1 MNAFDFAKI
10 PVLSDLPKRDLAWL
24 AAHCTLESFDPG
36 DVIFSEGDEVDGLRI
51 ILSGHID
58 LSKRKGGQQQVY
70 VTILAGE
77 ITGRFPFS
85 RMEGTKASARAAVPV
100 QTAVLSQRYFGEMH
114 EHAPLLLERLV
125 HLMMDRAREYTR
137 LSEQQEKLVS
147 LGTMS
152 AGLAHELNNPAS
164 AAHRAAQTLLETL
177 QSFDEHAAKLLCDV
191 IFRDEVKVE
200 DGVDPFSPLYKAM
213 MLTSPDLGAL
223 EQSEREDDLSDF
235 LADYGVE
242 KPWELAATLV
252 AGGLTREVLEPFA
265 DKVEPEQIQNVLTW
279 VPRDVEMRLLVGEL
293 LESTRRISELV
304 GAMKAYSYMD
314 QLHEKRPTDIK
325 QGLYDTLTILKHKFK
340 NKNLALVKNLAAL
353 PPVPAYGAE
362 LNQVWT
368 NLLDNAVSAVP
379 AAGGVITLTSSLDA
393 SGEYACIDIGDN
405 GPGIPPEVQARI
417 FEPFYTTKGVGE
429 GTGLGLDIANRI
441 VVNLHHG
448 SIRVSSVPG
457 ETHFTVRLPLH

>member
-10 PVLSDLPKRDLAWL
+10 PALSDMPKRELAWL
-24 AAHCTLESFDPG
+24 AAHCELRGYDTGE
-36 DVIFSEGDEVDGLRI
+36 VIFAEGEAVDGLRV
-51 ILSGHID
+51 ILSGHIEM
-58 LSKRKGGQQQVY
+58 SKRYDGRQQVY
-70 VTILAGE
+70 MTLLAGE

-85 RMEGTKASARAAVPV
+85 RMEGTKASARAGVPV
-100 QTAVLSQRYFGEMH
+100 QIAELSQRYFGEMH
-114 EHAPLLLERLV
+114 EHAPKLLERLV

-147 LGTMS
+147 LGTMA

-177 QSFDEHAAKLLCDV
+177 QSFDEHASKLLCNV
-191 IFRDEVKVE
+191 IFK
-200 DGVDPFSPLYKAM
+200 DGAPIAGSADPFTPLYEAM
-213 MLTSPDLGAL
+213 QLQSPDLGAL

-235 LADYGVE
+235 LSDYGVA

-252 AGGLTREVLEPFA
+252 AGGLTRDILEPFA
-265 DKVEPEQIQNVLTW
+265 EKVKPEQIQNVLTW

-293 LESTRRISELV
+293 LESTKRISELV

-314 QLHEKRPTDIK
+314 QSQEKRPIDVK
-325 QGLYDTLTILKHKFK
+325 QGLYDTLMILKHKFK
-340 NKNLALVKNLAAL
+340 KKNLSLVKNLVPL

-368 NLLDNAVSAVP
+368 NLLDNAVSALP
-379 AAGGVITLTSSLDA
+379 EDGGVITISTSLDA
-393 SGEYACIDIGDN
+393 SGECACVDIADN
-405 GPGIPPEVQARI
+405 GPGISPEVQSRI
-417 FEPFYTTKGVGE
+417 FEPFFTTKGVGE

-441 VVNLHHG
+441 VVNRHHG
-448 SIRVSSVPG
+448 SIRVTSAPG